1 MKQAAIIGVGRVGGA
16 FALALDRCGFA
27 VSEVVT
33 RDGSTPNIADSLSQ
47 SPEVS
52 AIGSSSSIRAEIVII
67 AVPDPSIS
75 LVMEAVRSRV
85 AESAVIF
92 HTSGSLASDVLIS
105 TGQAARN
112 FGSLHPLIAISDP
125 ISGAIAFSGSYFCI
139 EGGEEAVAIGR
150 KLVASFGAHEL
161 IVETKK
167 KPLYHAGAVM
177 SAGHLIAL
185 HATAMRLFAHAGI
198 DGSTGKEALL
208 ALSRSAL
215 RNLESSSAEVAL
227 TGTFARLDIET
238 FRRHLESFDAYGD
251 ENSREVYL
259 DLGVASLGLVAETPE
274 NSAARQKFEQ
284 ELNMA
289 KAKGK

>member
-1 MKQAAIIGVGRVGGA
+1 MKKAAIIGVGRVGGA

-27 VSEVVT
+27 VSEFVT
-33 RDGSTPNIADSLSQ
+33 RDGSIPSIADSLSHL
-47 SPEVS
+47 PEVS
-52 AIGSSSSIRAEIVII
+52 GFGSSAPITAEIVVL

-75 LVMEAVRSRV
+75 LVMEAVRPRV
-85 AESAVIF
+85 AESAVVF
-92 HTSGSLASDVLIS
+92 HTSGSLASDVLIG
-105 TGQAARN
+105 TGRTARK

-125 ISGAIAFSGSYFCI
+125 IVGSTAFSGAYFCL

-167 KPLYHAGAVM
+167 KPLYHAAAVM
-177 SAGHLIAL
+177 SAGHVIAL
-185 HATAMRLFAHAGI
+185 HAIAMRLFAHAGI
-198 DGSTGKEALL
+198 DATAGKEALL

-215 RNLESSSAEVAL
+215 RNLETSSAEDAL
-227 TGTFARLDIET
+227 TGTIARLDIET
-238 FRRHLESFDAYGD
+238 FRRHLESLDAFGD
-251 ENSREVYL
+251 EISKDVYL
-259 DLGVASLGLVAETPE
+259 DLGFASLGLVPETPE
-274 NSAARQKFEQ
+274 NSAARQEFAQ

>member
-33 RDGSTPNIADSLSQ
+33 RDGSSPSIADSLSQ

-52 AIGSSSSIRAEIVII
+52 GIGSFSPIRAEIVII

-75 LVMEAVRSRV
+75 LVMEAVRPRV
-85 AESAVIF
+85 AESAVVF
-92 HTSGSLASDVLIS
+92 HTSGSLASDVLIG
-105 TGQAARN
+105 TGHTARK

-125 ISGAIAFSGSYFCI
+125 ISGSIAFSGSYFCI
-139 EGGEEAVAIGR
+139 EGGEEAFAIGR
-150 KLVASFGAHEL
+150 ELVASFGAHEL

-167 KPLYHAGAVM
+167 KPLYHAAAVM
-177 SAGHLIAL
+177 SAGHLVAL
-185 HATAMRLFAHAGI
+185 HATAIRLFANAGI
-198 DGSTGKEALL
+198 DERTGKEALL

-215 RNLESSSAEVAL
+215 RNLETSSAEDAL

-238 FRRHLESFDAYGD
+238 FRRHLESFNAYGD
-251 ENSREVYL
+251 EASREVYL
-259 DLGVASLGLVAETPE
+259 DLGVESLSLVPETPE
-274 NSAARQKFEQ
+274 NSAARREFER

-289 KAKGK
+289 KAKVK